1 MLRKL
6 KNMLGIESVKIA
18 LDIPEEIKKKDGA
31 IVGKIIFSSQT
42 DQEVELLTLKLIEKY
57 QRGRNDSKLINEYL
71 LGSIELQLD
80 LTIVAGIDR
89 SFDFTLPFNPMLSEM
104 DQMEQS
110 NIFLRPFIK
119 AAKKLKN
126 VKSTYTLIAEA
137 KVKGAKLHPLDKQR
151 IEFK

>member
-18 LDIPEEIKKKDGA
+18 LNIPEEINKKDGA
-31 IVGKIIFSSQT
+31 ITGKIIFSSQT
-42 DQEVELLTLKLIEKY
+42 DQEVEMLTLKLIEKY

-80 LTIVAGIDR
+80 LLINAGIDR

-104 DQMEQS
+104 DQIEKR
-110 NIFLRPFIK
+110 NVFLRPFVK

-126 VKSTYTLIAEA
+126 VKSTFTLVAEA
-137 KVKGAKLHPLDKQR
+137 KVKGAKLHPLDKKKVV
-151 IEFK
+151 FK